1 MDAFLIYDRKR
12 LDRNRWFAETLT
24 EKFRQSG
31 WKLELKLAEELDR
44 DLDRDL
50 VLPPREKLPQL
61 VLMRCIRPDL
71 SHWFEAQGVRVVNSA
86 RVSEICNDKLRT
98 IQHFGAAGVPV
109 LESRPLDF
117 SDLMPFPFVLKS
129 LDGHGGQEVFRV
141 KSSEQISEILAK
153 IPGKRWMIQ
162 RFCDSP
168 GRDVRVYVIGNRI
181 VTAFERRSETDF
193 RSNYS
198 LGGSAQVHKLT
209 RKERDVVEKVLAM
222 MDFDFVGIDLIFDA
236 GRPVLN
242 EIEDVVGCRMV
253 YAQGDL
259 DILEVF
265 TKYLS

>member
-1 MDAFLIYDRKR
+1 MDAFLIYDRER
-12 LDRNRWFAETLT
+12 LARNRWFAETLT
-24 EKFRQSG
+24 EKFRQRG
-31 WKLELKLAEELDR
+31 WNLELKLAE
-44 DLDRDL
+44 DLDLKRG
-50 VLPPREKLPQL
+50 LPSRKKLPEL

-71 SHWFEAQGVRVVNSA
+71 SRWFEAQGVRVVNSA
-86 RVSEICNDKLRT
+86 QVSEICNDKLRT
-98 IQHFGAAGVPV
+98 IRHFGAAGVPV

-117 SDLMPFPFVLKS
+117 SDLLPFPCVLKS

-141 KSSEQISEILAK
+141 ESTEQISEILAR

-198 LGGSAQVHKLT
+198 LGGSARKHKLT
-209 RKERDVVEKVLAM
+209 RAERDVVEKVLAEM
-222 MDFDFVGIDLIFDA
+222 NFDFVGIDLIFDS
-236 GRPVLN
+236 GRPILN

-265 TKYLS
+265 MKYLS

>member
-1 MDAFLIYDRKR
+1 MDAFLIYDRER
-12 LDRNRWFAETLT
+12 LARNRWFAETLT
-24 EKFRQSG
+24 EKFRQRG
-31 WKLELKLAEELDR
+31 WKLELKLAEELDVER
-44 DLDRDL
+44 
-50 VLPPREKLPQL
+50 VLPPGEKLPEL

-71 SHWFEAQGVRVVNSA
+71 SRWFEAQGVRVVNSA
-86 RVSEICNDKLRT
+86 RVSEICNDKLQT
-98 IQHFGAAGVPV
+98 IRHFGAAGVPV

-117 SDLMPFPFVLKS
+117 SDLLPFPFVLKT

-141 KSSEQISEILAK
+141 ENQAQISEILAR

-198 LGGSAQVHKLT
+198 LGGSAREHKLT
-209 RKERDVVEKVLAM
+209 RKERDVVKRVLTL